1 MKQAILA
8 LLAGVATGFV
18 LPFDGR
24 AERQISFSADID
36 TGKHAQDAP
45 QAWWDDVSERGSP
58 LSSIKNTID
67 SVLGSSLVDDLLS
80 SDLRHP
86 HDGHGHHGDPTK
98 TIYELV
104 KESKYTQRFAELISE
119 YDEIKELLEDTKKN
133 RTLFVPTDRAFEH
146 IPKHKKPSKEFILAL
161 LKYHVVPGS
170 YPVKR
175 ILFTH
180 TVPTELE
187 LDSLDERPQRL
198 RIGVSL
204 FGVHLNFYSKV
215 VAANIEAKN
224 GIIHAVDHILIPP
237 PSAAK
242 IIKLL
247 PGKFST
253 FSLALETTGLGED
266 LEEAEHRGGTLFAP
280 TNIAFKRLGPRAN
293 AFLFSEHGKRF
304 LHALLR
310 YHVVANET
318 LYSDAFYKEEHSD
331 RDDHDSGEEGA
342 DTLTDYW
349 HVDLPSLLDE
359 KPIHVDFRRWK
370 GFITILVNGGIR
382 VAVQD
387 GIAADGVI
395 QVVDRVLIP
404 PHKRH
409 HHGDDGDDGDDGS
422 KDDDENLSVEELKAR
437 LSPYV
442 EDGPSEGGGMGDL

>member
-8 LLAGVATGFV
+8 LLAVGAAGFV
-18 LPFDGR
+18 VPFDHR
-24 AERQISFSADID
+24 AEQQISFSADID

-45 QAWWDDVSERGSP
+45 QAWWDAVSERDSP
-58 LSSIKNTID
+58 LSLIKSTID
-67 SVLGSSLVDDLLS
+67 GVLGSSLVDDLLS

-98 TIYELV
+98 TVYELI

-119 YDEIKELLEDTKKN
+119 YGDIKELLEDTKKN

-187 LDSLDERPQRL
+187 LDSLDDHPQRL

-204 FGVHLNFYSKV
+204 FGVYLNFYSKV

-224 GIIHAVDHILIPP
+224 GFIHAVDHILIPP

-293 AFLFSEHGKRF
+293 AFLFSERGKRF

-318 LYSDAFYKEEHSD
+318 LYSDAFYKEGHSD
-331 RDDHDSGEEGA
+331 QNDGGEGEA
-342 DTLTDYW
+342 EALTDYW

-370 GFITILVNGGIR
+370 GFITILVNGGVR

-409 HHGDDGDDGDDGS
+409 HHGDDGDDGS
-422 KDDDENLSVEELKAR
+422 KDDEENISVEELKAR
-437 LSPYV
+437 LGPYV
-442 EDGPSEGGGMGDL
+442 EDGASEGGDMSDL